1 MTRPNLCSTHQVAH
15 VLARDA
21 AGGCHEADGL
31 PVAAVEGEGH
41 AHALAVVAADLQA
54 VRAPAGVARVHGN
67 APLVPAL
74 LAAGVALEQEPMH
87 LHDAVDPLHV
97 RRGPALPLGLTTQES
112 MNPSI
117 AVGGQIG
124 NERLD
129 RGDKPSIRQRRAT
142 STTRGGPLPRR
153 EVRARDAQGCGH
165 RAHRPS
171 PGHEVTRKGSFLGA
185 VTRSTAS
192 RRISFSSVFLP
203 SRRCSSRIC

>member
-1 MTRPNLCSTHQVAH
+1 MRSRTSSPVMPL
-15 VLARDA
+15 VLATKP
-21 AGGCHEADGL
+21 HGL

-74 LAAGVALEQEPMH
+74 FATGVALEQEPVH
-87 LHDAVDPLHV
+87 LHDPVDPLHV
-97 RRGPALPLGLTTQES
+97 RRGPALPLGLATQEG

-124 NERLD
+124 DEPLD
-129 RGDKPSIRQRRAT
+129 RGEKASIRQRRAT
-142 STTRGGPLPRR
+142 STTQGAPLPGR
-153 EVRARDAQGCGH
+153 EMRARDAQGCGD

-171 PGHEVTRKGSFLGA
+171 PGHEVTREGSFLGA

-203 SRRCSSRIC
+203 SNRCSSRICW

>member
-1 MTRPNLCSTHQVAH
+1 
-15 VLARDA
+15 
-21 AGGCHEADGL
+21 
-31 PVAAVEGEGH
+31 
-41 AHALAVVAADLQA
+41 
-54 VRAPAGVARVHGN
+54 
-67 APLVPAL
+67 VPAL

-165 RAHRPS
+165 RAHRPPS
-171 PGHEVTRKGSFLGA
+171 GHELTRKGSFLGA

-203 SRRCSSRIC
+203 NSRCSSRICCCAARNSETGTTSSPAPAAVKAPRAMRRRQVKSWLAL